1 LDASSP
7 IEYLKRF
14 KMQKKVSTTLA
25 YEEKLVDDTVIVDE
39 KKNEL
44 DETTPSS
51 FRQTVFNP
59 E

>member
-1 LDASSP
+1 MDASSP

-44 DETTPSS
+44 DETTVQALNNS
-51 FRQTVFNP
+51 
-59 E
+59 